1 VIEKGGQLLKRFL
14 PSVVATTALFLCLT
28 QALAQVPTSTLT
40 PGSVAPSGQPTPAQQ
55 NGNTLSGVQNPAM
68 IGQIQL
74 PAPST
79 QILFDR
85 EIVDIPSSG
94 DCLQK
99 VKQALDAHAVVPV
112 SDPRCAAAMNRALE
126 LQRTHPESEPEY

>member
-1 VIEKGGQLLKRFL
+1 LKRPFL
-14 PSVVATTALFLCLT
+14 SVVAVAALVLCLK
-28 QALAQVPTSTLT
+28 QARAQVPTAGT
-40 PGSVAPSGQPTPAQQ
+40 PTSGGVAPSGQPTPAQE
-55 NGNTLSGVQNPAM
+55 NGSATSGVQNPAM
-68 IGQIQL
+68 IGQIEH

-85 EIVDIPSSG
+85 EIVDIPTSG

-99 VKQALDAHAVVPV
+99 VKQALEAHAVVPV

-126 LQRTHPESEPEY
+126 LQRTHPNAEPPL

>member
-1 VIEKGGQLLKRFL
+1 MVGHLIVI
-14 PSVVATTALFLCLT
+14 P
-28 QALAQVPTSTLT
+28 P
-40 PGSVAPSGQPTPAQQ
+40 
-55 NGNTLSGVQNPAM
+55 
-68 IGQIQL
+68 
-74 PAPST
+74 PST

-126 LQRTHPESEPEY
+126 LQTTHPDSELEW